1 MDRVRTIAGP
11 AGRRA
16 AIAATGAD
24 EVTVADA
31 VTVVVRAALGVRIAC
46 RLPAWLGYS
55 GKPHWRSTATGG
67 RRIDNPPQ
75 VKQPAPQAREEMDG

>member
-16 AIAATGAD
+16 AIAATGAG

-31 VTVVVRAALGVRIAC
+31 ATVVVRAARGVRKSVFDV
-46 RLPAWLGYS
+46 RKPGKLPA
-55 GKPHWRSTATGG
+55 R
-67 RRIDNPPQ
+67 
-75 VKQPAPQAREEMDG
+75 QAD

>member
-1 MDRVRTIAGP
+1 MKPPCAAKAAAPVRAGTSWYTPPEWQAFPNRRAVSNLHAGRYTTDRVRTIAGR

-31 VTVVVRAALGVRIAC
+31 VTAVGRAARGV
-46 RLPAWLGYS
+46 S
-55 GKPHWRSTATGG
+55 
-67 RRIDNPPQ
+67 
-75 VKQPAPQAREEMDG
+75 